1 MIDSR
6 EEGVM
11 SFEELMADGNNLD
24 VENTETPTT
33 EETTEETTETTEA
46 TEEVQETAADEGL
59 VFEEEEETPPA
70 PEEEEEEEKEKPKA
84 AEINSSLTNLKQKYL
99 ESGKW
104 DDVVLDID
112 GEEVQ
117 LSELGDIDE
126 DTFLQIQEAQEGLRA
141 ESDKD
146 KFIPK
151 EGLNETSLKLIE
163 LQRNGGDITEAIRI
177 YDEYVNPLEGLDL
190 TNERIQEQLVRNS
203 LSKKVDDP
211 EIVEMTIAKYKKD
224 LVLDKK
230 ANDVVEF
237 TNQAFGRY
245 MEQKTTEASEVK
257 KKEKE
262 AHTKYKTQLEDKYKG
277 VNLKPELKKEILS
290 LADKNDKG
298 EYNALDLVR
307 QQLSDPELAEELL
320 YFIGNREAFKKSLG
334 AKVKSSTN
342 MSTMKTINIVK
353 DKQKKQSSGS
363 KVKEDT
369 SSDFDFVEVP
379 RL

>member
-11 SFEELMADGNNLD
+11 SFEELMAEGNTLD
-24 VENTETPTT
+24 AEKTETPST
-33 EETTEETTETTEA
+33 EETVEA
-46 TEEVQETAADEGL
+46 TEDPKPVTAEEGSEEL
-59 VFEEEEETPPA
+59 VFEEEETPPVT
-70 PEEEEEEEKEKPKA
+70 EEEEEVKEEEKPKA
-84 AEINSSLTNLKQKYL
+84 PEVNTSLTNLKQKYL

-126 DTFLQIQEAQEGLRA
+126 DTFLQIQEAQEGLRE
-141 ESDKD
+141 ESNKD

-177 YDEYVNPLEGLDL
+177 YDEYINPLEGLDL
-190 TNERIQEQLVRNS
+190 NNERIQEQLVRNS

-237 TNQAFGRY
+237 TNQAFGKY
-245 MEQKTTEASEVK
+245 MEQKTAEASELK

-262 AHTKYKTQLEDKYKG
+262 AHSKYKSQLEDRYKG
-277 VNLKPELKKEILS
+277 VDLKPELKKEILS

-298 EYNALDLVR
+298 EYNAIDLVR

-320 YFIGNREAFKKSLG
+320 YFIGNREAFKKNIG
-334 AKVKSSTN
+334 AKTKTSTN
-342 MSTMKTINIVK
+342 INTMKTINIVK
-353 DKQKKQSSGS
+353 DKQKKQSSGT
-363 KVKEDT
+363 KTKEDT
-369 SSDFDFVEVP
+369 STDFDFIEVP
-379 RL
+379 KL